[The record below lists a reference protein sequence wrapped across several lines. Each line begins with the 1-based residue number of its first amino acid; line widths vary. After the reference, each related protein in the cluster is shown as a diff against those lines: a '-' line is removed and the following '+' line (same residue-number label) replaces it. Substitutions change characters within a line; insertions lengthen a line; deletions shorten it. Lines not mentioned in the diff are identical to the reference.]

1 MSDIVSYDE
10 MKEDFREKRFEFFKN
25 MCEYVDCEMY
35 DHAIEEWN
43 GIKIWLCW
51 LKERKARDDSK

>member
-25 MCEYVDCEMY
+25 MCEYVDREMY
-35 DHAIEEWN
+35 DHAIEAWDSLR
-43 GIKIWLCW
+43 IWLCW
-51 LKERKARDDSK
+51 LKEQKVKDDSK